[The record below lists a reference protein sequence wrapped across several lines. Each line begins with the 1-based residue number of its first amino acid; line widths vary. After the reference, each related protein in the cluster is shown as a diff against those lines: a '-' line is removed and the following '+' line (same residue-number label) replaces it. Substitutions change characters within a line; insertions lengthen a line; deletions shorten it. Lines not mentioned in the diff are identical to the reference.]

1 MCFVSTDLSSFS
13 LSPQDKF
20 FSKLTDSGISDE
32 DYQHA
37 LNVWNTFQCQD
48 LGKQSKVHFFLFKQL
63 LVQCWCWHECCLQ
76 FWDLWSFFFWQ
87 TLLLMYFPYFLFSF
101 FFLFFLG
108 MYHDIYLESDV
119 YLLADVFEH
128 FRTTALS
135 TYGLDPAH
143 YLSLPGF
150 SWDALLKQ
158 TNVSLD
164 LLSDVDMHLFVEK
177 GNCLVLAIH
186 V

>member
-1 MCFVSTDLSSFS
+1 MLLAILRFMKFFFLTSASADVFS
-13 LSPQDKF
+13 L
-20 FSKLTDSGISDE
+20 
-32 DYQHA
+32 
-37 LNVWNTFQCQD
+37 
-48 LGKQSKVHFFLFKQL
+48 
-63 LVQCWCWHECCLQ
+63 
-76 FWDLWSFFFWQ
+76 
-87 TLLLMYFPYFLFSF
+87 FPVLF

>member
-1 MCFVSTDLSSFS
+1 MKTISTPWTSGTHSSVRILVSNLKCIFSCSNSFS
-13 LSPQDKF
+13 S
-20 FSKLTDSGISDE
+20 
-32 DYQHA
+32 
-37 LNVWNTFQCQD
+37 NVDVDMNAACN
-48 LGKQSKVHFFLFKQL
+48 SEIYEVFFLTSASADVFSL
-63 LVQCWCWHECCLQ
+63 
-76 FWDLWSFFFWQ
+76 
-87 TLLLMYFPYFLFSF
+87 FPVLF

>member
-1 MCFVSTDLSSFS
+1 
-13 LSPQDKF
+13 
-20 FSKLTDSGISDE
+20 
-32 DYQHA
+32 
-37 LNVWNTFQCQD
+37 
-48 LGKQSKVHFFLFKQL
+48 
-63 LVQCWCWHECCLQ
+63 
-76 FWDLWSFFFWQ
+76 
-87 TLLLMYFPYFLFSF
+87 MYFPYFLFSF